1 MKEATNKEE
10 AIISILDVMTENPL
24 FLNKCTSNMFAVV
37 YTLHDTEKREE
48 WLNLCSF
55 NDVRD
60 LFIEI
65 KDEYYNSLD
74 LQINFNYGLRK
85 MV

>member
-1 MKEATNKEE
+1 METNYKMKEATNKKQ
-10 AIISILDVMTENPL
+10 AIVSILDVMTENPL

-37 YTLHDTEKREE
+37 YNLHNTKKREE

-55 NDVRD
+55 DDVRN

-65 KDEYYNSLD
+65 KTQYYNSLD
-74 LQINFNYGLRK
+74 LTNKF
-85 MV
+85 

>member
-1 MKEATNKEE
+1 MKEATNKPE

-37 YTLHDTEKREE
+37 YNLHTTKKRKQ
-48 WLNLCSF
+48 WLDLCSF

-65 KDEYYNSLD
+65 KKEYYNSLD
-74 LQINFNYGLRK
+74 FTNKF
-85 MV
+85 